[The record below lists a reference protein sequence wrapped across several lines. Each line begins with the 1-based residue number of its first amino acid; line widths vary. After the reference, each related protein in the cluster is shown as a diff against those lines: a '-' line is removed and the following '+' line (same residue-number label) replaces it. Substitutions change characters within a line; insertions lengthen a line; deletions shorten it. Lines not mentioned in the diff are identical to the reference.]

1 MLRKLPGIDIPA
13 ATESTILHTAAFL
26 EFKQHFERLARE
38 GLDLAA
44 YTCWMHAVEIRHS
57 PVVFLR
63 TSESELFPPLVKMP
77 CCTGGS
83 QRCAAH
89 LGGFKFPG
97 LGLWSSRGVIIPP
110 DVQPGDAWDYYYKH
124 QEKLD
129 LLLLAA
135 YTSQT
140 TAPDL
145 VPQEMY
151 GLQPLC
157 SG

>member
-26 EFKQHFERLARE
+26 EFKQHLERLARE

-77 CCTGGS
+77 SCKRNC
-83 QRCAAH
+83 QRCAAQ
-89 LGGFKFPG
+89 LGRFKFPWV
-97 LGLWSSRGVIIPP
+97 GLWNTRGIIIPP
-110 DVQPGDAWDYYYKH
+110 DVQPGDAWAYYYKRLG
-124 QEKLD
+124 KMG
-129 LLLLAA
+129 LLLVAA
-135 YTSQT
+135 YANLRGSF
-140 TAPDL
+140 
-145 VPQEMY
+145 
-151 GLQPLC
+151 
-157 SG
+157 